1 MIYIKILKITV
12 NDRHNFIHKVYVYLS
27 NKTLMVSEKINED
40 LINREIAEYVDYVL
54 NKDPITKAIFERL
67 SKL

>member
-1 MIYIKILKITV
+1 
-12 NDRHNFIHKVYVYLS
+12 
-27 NKTLMVSEKINED
+27 MVSEKINED
-40 LINREIAEYVDYVL
+40 PMNREIEEYVDYVL